1 LFKFCCR
8 IVFLYLSKQIEVVGG
23 ILMGNDDGHQS
34 DNDDRQ
40 SEHSEHEQQP
50 PEQDDVAESDMD
62 LDLLAESES
71 DSESMHSNQDNVSV
85 QRSAV
90 TMATAGSDAGK
101 NLCVVVGWL
110 LCSNVFICPKE
121 FIC

>member
-1 LFKFCCR
+1 
-8 IVFLYLSKQIEVVGG
+8 
-23 ILMGNDDGHQS
+23 MGNDDGHQS

-101 NLCVVVGWL
+101 ICIVVYARCYV
-110 LCSNVFICPKE
+110 VMFFICPKE

>member
-1 LFKFCCR
+1 MERVYVTIDFLH
-8 IVFLYLSKQIEVVGG
+8 ILYNNVFIPQNELVGG
-23 ILMGNDDGHQS
+23 IIMVNQDDHQS

-40 SEHSEHEQQP
+40 SERSEHDQP
-50 PEQDDVAESDMD
+50 AAEHDDVAESDMD

-85 QRSAV
+85 QRSAI

-101 NLCVVVGWL
+101 
-110 LCSNVFICPKE
+110 
-121 FIC
+121 

>member
-1 LFKFCCR
+1 MCVL
-8 IVFLYLSKQIEVVGG
+8 QIEVVGSM
-23 ILMGNDDGHQS
+23 LMVNDDGNQS
-34 DNDDRQ
+34 DNDDHQ
-40 SEHSEHEQQP
+40 SEHSEHDQPP

-90 TMATAGSDAGK
+90 TMATAGSDAGMYSK
-101 NLCVVVGWL
+101 SLNYV
-110 LCSNVFICPKE
+110 S
-121 FIC
+121 